1 MQFKDYYEILEV
13 SPQASQE
20 EIKRAYRK
28 LAHRFHPDRNKS
40 PGAEERFKAI
50 NEAYEALRDP
60 GRRAAYDRIRAGGF
74 RQGDPFQPPPDFDF
88 GGFDFGEI
96 RGEEGFS
103 DFFEALFGRARRS
116 AARGPRRGRDLE
128 AVITVDLET
137 VYRGEPVR
145 LNLEGRTLEV
155 RIPPGTIEGQRIRL
169 SGQGG
174 PGRDGGPPGDLL
186 LELRFRPHPLFRVE
200 GRDVHH
206 RAAIPPWLAA
216 LGGEIRVPTLGGTV
230 ALRVPAGS
238 ANGSKLRL
246 RGRGL
251 PGEPPGD
258 QIVELS
264 VEIPPVRSGEQRSA
278 WEALR
283 RAYEGT

>member
-1 MQFKDYYEILEV
+1 MQFKDYYEILGV
-13 SPQASQE
+13 SPQASDE

-28 LAHRFHPDRNKS
+28 LAHRFHPDRNKA

-74 RQGDPFQPPPDFDF
+74 RQGDPFQPPPDFDP
-88 GGFDFGEI
+88 GGFDFGEVH
-96 RGEEGFS
+96 GGEGFS

-116 AARGPRRGRDLE
+116 PGRGPRRGSDVE
-128 AVITVDLET
+128 GVITLDLET

-145 LNLEGRTLEV
+145 VTVNGRAVEV
-155 RIPPGTIEGQRIRL
+155 RIPPGTSDGQRIRL
-169 SGQGG
+169 GG
-174 PGRDGGPPGDLL
+174 LGAPGREGGPPGDLF
-186 LELRFRPHPLFRVE
+186 LEVRFRPHPLFRVE

-206 RAAIPPWLAA
+206 RAVIPPWLAA

-230 ALRVPAGS
+230 ALRVPPGS
-238 ANGSKLRL
+238 SSGNKLRL

-251 PGEPPGD
+251 PGDPPGD
-258 QIVELS
+258 QIVELA
-264 VEIPPVRSGEQRSA
+264 VEVPPVRSEAQREA

-283 RAYEGT
+283 RAYGA